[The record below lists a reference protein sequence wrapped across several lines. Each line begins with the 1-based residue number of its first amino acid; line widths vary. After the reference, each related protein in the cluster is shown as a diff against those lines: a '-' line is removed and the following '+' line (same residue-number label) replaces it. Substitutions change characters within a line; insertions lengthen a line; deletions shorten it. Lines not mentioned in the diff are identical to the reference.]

1 LITAGSEMS
10 LLSIQKLCV
19 EIKTNF
25 QNKVI
30 LDNISFNL
38 DQGEVVGVVGE
49 SGSGKTVT
57 ALSILQLLPQNM
69 KVTDGSIHFSGKNGQ
84 TDLTQLGSGEI
95 RKIRGSSI
103 SMIFQEPMTSLNPV
117 HTCGQQVREAL
128 QQHTEL
134 SKKET
139 KSRTVDLF
147 DEVDLPDPARII
159 HKYPHELSGGQRQ
172 RVMIAMALAGN
183 PQLLIAD
190 EPTTALDV
198 TIQKNILQLLD
209 KIRKNRSMGI
219 LFISHDLGVVK
230 KISDQ
235 VVVMYQ
241 GKIIESG
248 SAHQVLNYPKEAY
261 TKGLIACRPKLE
273 YADGPLLTVSDF
285 MDPDKT
291 SIDQKKSQEIISNP
305 DYKSPPIFSIH
316 DLSVRYK
323 QRAGIIFSGNSTL
336 TAVKHLSFN
345 IYPGE
350 TLGLIGESGSGKSTI
365 GKSIIQLVQSYS
377 GQIMFHGKSLQEMK
391 ARDMKKFRK
400 KVQMIFQ
407 DPYSSLNP
415 RLRIG
420 DAIGE
425 GMLVHQL
432 YKGKKERTGKVMEL
446 LENVGLQSS
455 HYYRYP
461 HEFSGGQRQRIGIA
475 RALSTEPEL
484 LICDESVSSL
494 DVSVQAQVLNLL
506 NDLKGLFNLTY
517 LFISHDLAVVK
528 YMSDRIIVIQ
538 DGELIESGNTEE
550 IYKNPEADYTKS
562 LIDSI
567 LD

>member
-1 LITAGSEMS
+1 MITAGSEMS

-49 SGSGKTVT
+49 SGSGKTIT

-248 SAHQVLNYPKEAY
+248 SAHQVLNSPKEAY
-261 TKGLIACRPKLE
+261 TKGLIACRPKLD
-273 YADGPLLTVSDF
+273 YADGPLRTVSDF

-305 DYKSPPIFSIH
+305 DYMSPPIFSIH

-365 GKSIIQLVQSYS
+365 GKSII
-377 GQIMFHGKSLQEMK
+377 
-391 ARDMKKFRK
+391 
-400 KVQMIFQ
+400 
-407 DPYSSLNP
+407 P
-415 RLRIG
+415 
-420 DAIGE
+420 
-425 GMLVHQL
+425 
-432 YKGKKERTGKVMEL
+432 
-446 LENVGLQSS
+446 
-455 HYYRYP
+455 
-461 HEFSGGQRQRIGIA
+461 
-475 RALSTEPEL
+475 
-484 LICDESVSSL
+484 SV
-494 DVSVQAQVLNLL
+494 
-506 NDLKGLFNLTY
+506 
-517 LFISHDLAVVK
+517 LFINGPA
-528 YMSDRIIVIQ
+528 
-538 DGELIESGNTEE
+538 
-550 IYKNPEADYTKS
+550 
-562 LIDSI
+562 
-567 LD
+567 